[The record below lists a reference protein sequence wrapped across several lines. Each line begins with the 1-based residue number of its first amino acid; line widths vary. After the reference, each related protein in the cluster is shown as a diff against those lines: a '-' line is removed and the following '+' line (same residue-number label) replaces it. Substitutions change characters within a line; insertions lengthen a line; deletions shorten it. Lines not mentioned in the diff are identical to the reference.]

1 MTEFEQQL
9 AAVDKKIT
17 RARKRM
23 TALHTERDLILAKCP
38 HTHIEQKSHYY
49 GGDYLNT
56 SYTERWAECRICGAK
71 SEVKTENH
79 DHYA

>member
-23 TALHTERDLILAKCP
+23 TGLHAERDLILAGCP
-38 HTHIEQKSHYY
+38 HTDIEAKHNYVE
-49 GGDYLNT
+49 GGYLNT
-56 SYTERWAECRICGAK
+56 AYTEHWNQCRVCGAR
-71 SEVKTENH
+71 SPVETVNH
-79 DHYA
+79 GTYA

>member
-23 TALHTERDLILAKCP
+23 TALHAERDLILANCP
-38 HTHIEQKSHYY
+38 HTHIEQKSNHY

-56 SYTERWAECRICGAK
+56 SYTERWAECRTCGAK

-79 DHYA
+79 GHYA